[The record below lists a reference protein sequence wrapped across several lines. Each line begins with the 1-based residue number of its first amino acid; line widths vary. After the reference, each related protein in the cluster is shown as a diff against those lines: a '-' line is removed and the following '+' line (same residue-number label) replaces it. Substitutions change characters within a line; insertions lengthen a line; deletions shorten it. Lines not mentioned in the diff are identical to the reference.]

1 MGVTSERR
9 TVGGKTRLQIKGCFV
24 VALLL
29 ISLREDGA
37 AQRGNTQC
45 SEKSLVLE
53 YVSESNCKGA

>member
-9 TVGGKTRLQIKGCFV
+9 TVGGKTGLQIKGCFV
-24 VALLL
+24 AALL

-45 SEKSLVLE
+45 SEKSLVLK